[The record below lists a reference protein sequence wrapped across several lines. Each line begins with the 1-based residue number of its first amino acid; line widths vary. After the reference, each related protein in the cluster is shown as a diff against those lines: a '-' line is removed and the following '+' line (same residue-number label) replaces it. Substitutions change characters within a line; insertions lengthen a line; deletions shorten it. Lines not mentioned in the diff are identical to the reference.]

1 MKEDRISILI
11 VEDEEAVLQSL
22 SNIISRRY
30 SNVFTAKNAQNALAI
45 FRDKKIDMVI
55 TDIRMPGMDGIT
67 MLHKMKL
74 IKPNLHRIVMSAY
87 SDAEYFLRAID
98 LAVDGYIIKPFLK
111 EKIIEAIEKSTQNI
125 MNEQVAKQSKIQLAK
140 SEKEMRELNETK
152 DKFFSIIGHDVK
164 TPVSTIASY
173 SSLLLDEYED
183 MEKPEIMEIL
193 QIIQKSSL
201 RAIELLKNLLE
212 WAQVQTGSFAFN
224 PEIVNI
230 CDIVSEEIDFASNLW
245 GKKNIKIEYA
255 PKKDNYVFAD
265 RNMVRTIFRNLFS
278 NAIKFT
284 PENGTIR
291 LKNERINTDK
301 EYIKISIE
309 DTGIGISPKILPNL
323 FSIKENYS
331 SVGTSGETGTGM
343 GLLFCKEFIDIQG
356 GNIQAESNLGEGSTF
371 SFSLPTQKTVNS
383 KIDFV
388 LKENISS

>member
-1 MKEDRISILI
+1 MEDRISILI
-11 VEDEEAVLQSL
+11 VEDEREVLQSL
-22 SNIISRRY
+22 SNIIGRRY
-30 SNVFTAKNAQNALAI
+30 SKVFTAKNAQNALAI
-45 FRDKKIDMVI
+45 FRDKKIDLVI
-55 TDIRMPGMDGIT
+55 TDIRMPGMDGLT

-74 IKPNLHRIVMSAY
+74 IKPNIHRIVMSAY

-98 LAVDGYIIKPFLK
+98 LGVDGYIIKPFLK
-111 EKIIEAIEKSTQNI
+111 DKIIEAIEKSAQNI
-125 MNEQVAKQSKIQLAK
+125 VNEQLALQSKMLLAK

-183 MEKPEIMEIL
+183 MDKEEIAQIL

-212 WAQVQTGSFAFN
+212 WAKVQTGSIAFN
-224 PEIVNI
+224 PEKVNI
-230 CDIVSEEIDFASNLW
+230 CDTISEEIDFASNLW
-245 GKKNIKIEYA
+245 EKKKIIIKYK
-255 PKKDNYVFAD
+255 PKKDNYIYAD

-291 LKNERINTDK
+291 LISERMNADK

-309 DTGIGISPKILPNL
+309 DSGIGISPQIVPNL
-323 FSIKENYS
+323 FSVKENYS
-331 SVGTSGETGTGM
+331 SVGTDGETGSGM
-343 GLLFCKEFIDIQG
+343 GLLFCKEFVDIQG
-356 GNIQAESNLGEGSTF
+356 GNIQAESNLGKGSTF
-371 SFSLPTQKTVNS
+371 SFSLPAAK
-383 KIDFV
+383 
-388 LKENISS
+388 